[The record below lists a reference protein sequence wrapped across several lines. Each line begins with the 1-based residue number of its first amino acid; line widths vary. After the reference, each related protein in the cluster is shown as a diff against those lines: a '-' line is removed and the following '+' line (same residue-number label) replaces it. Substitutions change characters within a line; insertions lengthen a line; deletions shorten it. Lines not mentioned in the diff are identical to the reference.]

1 MDIKLNHW
9 FVNHNTMSIGLMN
22 YYASI
27 NMVLLDNNICF
38 VLEIINNER
47 KSMYLSFKSLEDA
60 ITFTEEVVSNYSFTF
75 DDIKEEYQNKY
86 HNKNK

>member
-60 ITFTEEVVSNYSFTF
+60 ITFTEEVVSNYSFNF
-75 DDIKEEYQNKY
+75 DDIKEEYKNKY